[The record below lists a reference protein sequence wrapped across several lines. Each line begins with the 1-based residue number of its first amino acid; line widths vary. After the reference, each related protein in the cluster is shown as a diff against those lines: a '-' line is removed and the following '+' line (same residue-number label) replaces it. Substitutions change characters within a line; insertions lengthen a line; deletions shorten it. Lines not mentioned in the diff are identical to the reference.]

1 MICNDVINK
10 YAVEKEKIK
19 MVDVGG
25 GRKCK
30 WWKKGRKGNMR

>member
-25 GRKCK
+25 GGEKLQMVEE
-30 WWKKGRKGNMR
+30 W